1 MPVQTSVSD
10 APSTA
15 FAGLLVGT
23 GHTIHPMKNAE
34 ASAEIAFGRGVV
46 FKSGATTDQD
56 AVLPAAESDKFAGVV
71 VKSDVY
77 DRTYTLSDGSTAG
90 ELGTTG
96 LKPGAMMNVLRRGQ
110 VWAVCEDG
118 CAPGDKLWVRGVAAG
133 DPEFLGGL
141 NNADDGTDMIDATA
155 VGTWLTT
162 ASAGGL
168 AILSLNLP

>member
-10 APSTA
+10 MPSAA

-23 GHTIHPMKNAE
+23 QHTIIGMRNAH
-34 ASAEIAFGRGVV
+34 ASAEMVPGRGVV
-46 FKSGATTDQD
+46 FKAGGTTDQD
-56 AVLPAAESDKFAGVV
+56 ATLPAAETDKLAGIVV
-71 VKSDVY
+71 HSDVY
-77 DRTYTLSDGSTAG
+77 DRTYTLADGSTAG

-96 LKPGAMMNVLRRGQ
+96 YKVGAMVNVLRRGQ
-110 VWAVCEDG
+110 IWAVCEDG
-118 CAPGDKLWVRGVAAG
+118 CAPGDKLWVRAVAGA

-141 NNADDGTDMIDATA
+141 NNADDSTDMIDATA

-168 AILSLNLP
+168 AVLSVNLP

>member
-10 APSTA
+10 APAVA

-23 GHTIHPMKNAE
+23 QHTVHPMKNAE
-34 ASAEIAFGRGVV
+34 ASASIAFGRGVV
-46 FKSGATTDQD
+46 FKAGGTTDQD
-56 AVLPAAESDKFAGVV
+56 AVLPAAEGDKFAGII

-77 DRTYTLSDGSTAG
+77 DRTYSLADGSTGG
-90 ELGTTG
+90 ELDSTG
-96 LKPGAMMNVLRRGQ
+96 LRPGSMMNVLRKGQ

-118 CAPGDKLWVRGVAAG
+118 CVPGDKLWVRAVAAG

-141 NNADDGTDMIDATA
+141 NSADDGTDMIDATA

-168 AILSLNLP
+168 AILSVDLP